1 MSNFSNLIPK
11 FSPGTR
17 ILLSPMEWGLGHASR
32 CIPILNYLINNC
44 QADLVVASNG
54 PQAALIRAVFP
65 TLSIVNIP
73 AYSINYHKNRAGT
86 IFRLAFSLPHLAHQI
101 KAENRW
107 LLEFARK
114 HSLDA
119 IISDNR
125 YGLWHPDIPSY
136 LITHQLGVRTPFGR
150 SVDALVR
157 NQLYRYIGKFTAC
170 WVPDFEE
177 KEHSLA
183 GDLSHPNHLP
193 GIPVKYIGPLT
204 RIKSVEKNVIIPDLS
219 VISISSFQSLHRKTN
234 FRFGSAS
241 IKDNQGIRIQ
251 LVVVLSGPEPQRSIF
266 EELILQQWAQAPGK
280 SLLMVRGLPEEKIVS
295 KPGTDESVSE
305 DSGLREVINIPNA
318 MAVNHLSPF
327 ALSHAIANAD
337 CILTRSGYSSIMDL
351 LPHHSNCWMVPTPG
365 QTEQE
370 YLAHYLS
377 QKGLIQTQQQDRLSL
392 TQMLSHPATRPVPP
406 DR

>member
-44 QADLVVASNG
+44 QADLVVAANG

-65 TLSIVNIP
+65 TISIVNIP

-86 IFRLAFSLPHLAHQI
+86 IFRLAFTLPHLAQQI
-101 KAENRW
+101 RAENRW
-107 LLEFARK
+107 LLEFARN

-125 YGLWHPDIPSY
+125 YGLWHPNIPSY
-136 LITHQLGVRTPFGR
+136 LITHQLGIKTPFGR

-177 KEHSLA
+177 KKHSLA
-183 GDLSHPNHLP
+183 GELSHPNYLP
-193 GIPVKYIGPLT
+193 GIPVEYIGPLT
-204 RIKSVEKNVIIPDLS
+204 RIRSMEKNVIIPDLS
-219 VISISSFQSLHRKTN
+219 AVSVPSFQSLHRKTN
-234 FRFGSAS
+234 FRLGSAS
-241 IKDNQGIRIQ
+241 IKDNQGKHIQ

-266 EELILQQWAQAPGK
+266 EELILQQWAQAPGE
-280 SLLMVRGLPEEKIVS
+280 SLLLVRGLPEEKIVN
-295 KPGTDESVSE
+295 KPGTEESASE

-327 ALSHAIANAD
+327 ALSQALANAD

-351 LPHHSNCWMVPTPG
+351 LPNHSNCWMVPTPG
-365 QTEQE
+365 QSEQE

-377 QKGLIQTQQQDRLSL
+377 QKGLIQTQSQNSFSL
-392 TQMLSHPATRPVPP
+392 GTILAQPSRHCG
-406 DR
+406 